1 MIKKFTA
8 LLLALPLIFSLAGC
22 GEVAGDIAG
31 NVADAA
37 KKELENQIKKT
48 FETYKIEI
56 LDMKS
61 AVGKLSGETGDLQFF
76 CAVLVQSDSPAI
88 PQGAADT
95 MSKLFHDAGI
105 NVQTGSAIEN
115 SYLQHKDL
123 SFKFDNFGD
132 GKTYYAVWFYS
143 DKLPSLE
150 DLKEMK
156 SALSTD
162 GVG

>member
-1 MIKKFTA
+1 MMKKFLALILA
-8 LLLALPLIFSLAGC
+8 LLLTMSLAGC

-31 NVADAA
+31 NVAEAA

-48 FETYKIEI
+48 FETYKMEI

-61 AVGKLSGETGDLQFF
+61 TVGKLNGDGSDIQFF

-95 MSKLFHDAGI
+95 LSKLFHDAGI
-105 NVQTGSAIEN
+105 QVQTGAAIE
-115 SYLQHKDL
+115 STYLEHKEL
-123 SFKFDNFGD
+123 SFKQSGD
-132 GKTYYAVWFYS
+132 GKTHYTVWFYT
-143 DKLPSLE
+143 DRLPSLE
-150 DLKEMK
+150 DLK
-156 SALSTD
+156 ALIPSETPE

>member
-1 MIKKFTA
+1 MKKFVA
-8 LLLALPLIFSLAGC
+8 FLLALTMLVSFAGC

-37 KKELENQIKKT
+37 KKELENQIKLT
-48 FETYKIEI
+48 FEKYKIEI

-61 AVGKLSGETGDLQFF
+61 AVGKLNGEGKDIQFF

-88 PQGAADT
+88 PQSAADAL
-95 MSKLFHDAGI
+95 SKLFHDAGI
-105 NVQTGSAIEN
+105 TLQSGAKIEN
-115 SYLQHKDL
+115 DYLQHKEL
-123 SFKFDNFGD
+123 SFKLDGD
-132 GKTYYAVWFYS
+132 GKSHYAVWFYT

-150 DLKEMK
+150 DLKGLK
-156 SALSTD
+156 DALSTE

>member
-1 MIKKFTA
+1 MKK
-8 LLLALPLIFSLAGC
+8 LLALILALLIVCSLAGC

-31 NVADAA
+31 NVAEAA
-37 KKELENQIKKT
+37 KKELENQIKQT
-48 FETYKIEI
+48 FETYKMEI

-61 AVGKLSGETGDLQFF
+61 AVGKLNGESGDLQFF

-95 MSKLFHDAGI
+95 LSKLFHDAGI
-105 NVQTGSAIEN
+105 RIQTGAKIESA
-115 SYLQHKDL
+115 YLEHKDL
-123 SFKFDNFGD
+123 SFKLEGNGANH
-132 GKTYYAVWFYS
+132 YAVWFYT

-150 DLKEMK
+150 DLKELIP
-156 SALSTD
+156 SATVE